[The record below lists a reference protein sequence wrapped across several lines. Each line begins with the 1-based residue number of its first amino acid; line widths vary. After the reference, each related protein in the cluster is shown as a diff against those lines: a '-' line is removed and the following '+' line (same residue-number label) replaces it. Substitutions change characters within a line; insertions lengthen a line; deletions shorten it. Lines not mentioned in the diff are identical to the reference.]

1 MSKYLSPKKRH
12 SNRKLWILLAAVL
25 VAVVLVIFAVVKLF
39 DSTLPD
45 KPNQPDNSSLNGEQ
59 NQGQNQG
66 SNSGGN
72 NQGNSG
78 SQGENNQQDPPA
90 PPAPTDDS
98 EKIAQAEKLAKGYFY
113 DEAIALMTG
122 LTSAEA
128 QAKLAEYQALKAG
141 LVKYTGQ
148 TYHVFFHS
156 LIIDTDLAFDDKGH
170 PASGYNEWMTTQS
183 EFKKM
188 LPLFLENDFVLYD
201 ITWMCEYDE
210 ATGKVKQKDIYLP
223 EGKKPLVISVDDV
236 NYYDYM
242 LGDGFAQRLD
252 VDENGKIVTHV
263 GGTPVKRNGH
273 IVDIADYEVTYDGD
287 VMPILDAFCEEHPE
301 FSYRGAKGIV
311 ALTGYAGAF
320 GYRITDLDW
329 YTKEEQEHLL
339 SKVKQVAQALRDN
352 GWQIANHSYTH
363 NQYWNNKTITM
374 DELKYDTGRWLNEIM
389 PYVGESH
396 ILISPFGVSFKQDDE
411 RYRYIVEECGFYIYC
426 PVTAT
431 MKTTFHGDN
440 MIQERLNLDG
450 VNMIKYPERVKKHFF
465 DPQLV
470 LDRARPP
477 M

>member
-242 LGDGFAQRLD
+242 LGDGFAQRHCLGNRRCRKNAHRRYFLD
-252 VDENGKIVTHV
+252 NSLYLTNVFH
-263 GGTPVKRNGH
+263 R
-273 IVDIADYEVTYDGD
+273 ASRQEVHDLLIQLHRQAFR
-287 VMPILDAFCEEHPE
+287 PIL
-301 FSYRGAKGIV
+301 R
-311 ALTGYAGAF
+311 
-320 GYRITDLDW
+320 
-329 YTKEEQEHLL
+329 
-339 SKVKQVAQALRDN
+339 ALREYWDR
-352 GWQIANHSYTH
+352 HSPCRRSA
-363 NQYWNNKTITM
+363 
-374 DELKYDTGRWLNEIM
+374 G
-389 PYVGESH
+389 
-396 ILISPFGVSFKQDDE
+396 
-411 RYRYIVEECGFYIYC
+411 
-426 PVTAT
+426 
-431 MKTTFHGDN
+431 
-440 MIQERLNLDG
+440 
-450 VNMIKYPERVKKHFF
+450 
-465 DPQLV
+465 
-470 LDRARPP
+470 
-477 M
+477 